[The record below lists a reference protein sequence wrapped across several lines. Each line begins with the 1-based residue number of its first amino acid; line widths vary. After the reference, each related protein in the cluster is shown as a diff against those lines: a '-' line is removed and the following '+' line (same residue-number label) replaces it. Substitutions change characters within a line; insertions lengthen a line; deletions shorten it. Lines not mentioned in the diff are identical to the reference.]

1 MFILT
6 LIFLNKI
13 NKDHREIDMITS
25 NWNLENFVFAGPI
38 LEVRTCVR
46 LFRKRAKKKDKKGQ
60 NIRKFGQKCTKLLN
74 TLKKGRSLNAT
85 IPRSKLLEKALL
97 CICHIHSKEA
107 TENATRKQSFIENIN
122 LPCRVCLQ
130 ISQSYVYAL
139 KLSSEVKMFSH

>member
-1 MFILT
+1 
-6 LIFLNKI
+6 
-13 NKDHREIDMITS
+13 MITS
-25 NWNLENFVFAGPI
+25 NWNLENFVFAGLI
-38 LEVRTCVR
+38 LES
-46 LFRKRAKKKDKKGQ
+46 KDMRATFQKKGKKKDKKGQ

-74 TLKKGRSLNAT
+74 TLKKGRSLNAI